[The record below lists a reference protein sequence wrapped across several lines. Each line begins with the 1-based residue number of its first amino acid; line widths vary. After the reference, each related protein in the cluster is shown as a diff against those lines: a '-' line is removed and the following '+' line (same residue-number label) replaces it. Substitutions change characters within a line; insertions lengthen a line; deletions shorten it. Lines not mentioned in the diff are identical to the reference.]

1 MGKDQSGS
9 LANLPPVNQIL
20 EHPDIQL
27 LHERVSRTFIL
38 YVTQKVLSDIRSS
51 IISNKTNQQAARY
64 SLTDQVVARVKAAAV
79 NIGRPGLRKV
89 VNATGVILHTGLG
102 RAPLSDL
109 ALTHLQGV
117 VGGYCN
123 LEFDLE
129 QGMRGERN
137 HHVEDLLCFLTG
149 AEGACVVN
157 NNAAAVFLALNTLSP
172 GKEAIVS
179 RGQLIVIGGS
189 FRIPDVMEK
198 SGAVMKEVG
207 TTNKTH
213 LSDYEK
219 AFSDRTGLVCLVHPS
234 NFRVRGFVAEPKTTD
249 VVRLSHEQGV
259 PVVQDLGGGVLFD
272 LQEFGLPHEP
282 VVQES
287 LAEEIDV
294 VTFSGDKVL
303 GGPQC
308 GIIVGKKYYVDKI
321 RTNPL
326 MRVLRCDKLI
336 FAALEGTLKSFL
348 TADKGLQ
355 SNKVMQMLLTSQE
368 ALHAKARRIL
378 DEVPSQIRERAKIA
392 IQETKNQIGSGAL
405 PLEELQSVALSMRPD
420 GMKVD
425 NLARSFRSFDPPIVG
440 RIHKEQLLFDLRTI
454 SPEDEPLVTQAICA
468 VFAR

>member
-1 MGKDQSGS
+1 
-9 LANLPPVNQIL
+9 
-20 EHPDIQL
+20 
-27 LHERVSRTFIL
+27 
-38 YVTQKVLSDIRSS
+38 
-51 IISNKTNQQAARY
+51 
-64 SLTDQVVARVKAAAV
+64 
-79 NIGRPGLRKV
+79 
-89 VNATGVILHTGLG
+89 
-102 RAPLSDL
+102 
-109 ALTHLQGV
+109 
-117 VGGYCN
+117 
-123 LEFDLE
+123 
-129 QGMRGERN
+129 
-137 HHVEDLLCFLTG
+137 
-149 AEGACVVN
+149 
-157 NNAAAVFLALNTLSP
+157 
-172 GKEAIVS
+172 
-179 RGQLIVIGGS
+179 
-189 FRIPDVMEK
+189 
-198 SGAVMKEVG
+198 
-207 TTNKTH
+207 
-213 LSDYEK
+213 
-219 AFSDRTGLVCLVHPS
+219 
-234 NFRVRGFVAEPKTTD
+234 
-249 VVRLSHEQGV
+249 
-259 PVVQDLGGGVLFD
+259 
-272 LQEFGLPHEP
+272 
-282 VVQES
+282 
-287 LAEEIDV
+287 
-294 VTFSGDKVL
+294 VL